1 MDDILQ
7 SEESQRFFSLISML
21 QRSAMM
27 HIGLLPDEEGM
38 IHFNLAE
45 AKAAI
50 DLLDTLQTRT
60 KGNLEEV
67 EETILKGL
75 ISELKMHF
83 VRAPERQQEIE
94 VEMKRQEALKETFT
108 SPATAPSDTLIDDE
122 EEE

>member
-7 SEESQRFFSLISML
+7 SEDSQRFFSLISML

-27 HIGLLPDEEGM
+27 HLGMLPDEEGM
-38 IHFNLAE
+38 IHFNLGE

-50 DLLDTLQTRT
+50 DMLDTLNSRT

-67 EETILKGL
+67 EETIFRGL

-83 VRAPERQQEIE
+83 VRAPERQKEIE
-94 VEMKRQEALKETFT
+94 AEMERQEKLKETFT
-108 SPATAPSDTLIDDE
+108 SPETAPSDTLIDDE
-122 EEE
+122 EE

>member
-1 MDDILQ
+1 MDEVLQ

-27 HIGLLPDEEGM
+27 HIGMMPDEGGM

-83 VRAPERQQEIE
+83 VRAPERQKDIE
-94 VEMKRQEALKETFT
+94 VEMKRQEELKETFT
-108 SPATAPSDTLIDDE
+108 SPQTAPSDTLINDE
-122 EEE
+122 EE